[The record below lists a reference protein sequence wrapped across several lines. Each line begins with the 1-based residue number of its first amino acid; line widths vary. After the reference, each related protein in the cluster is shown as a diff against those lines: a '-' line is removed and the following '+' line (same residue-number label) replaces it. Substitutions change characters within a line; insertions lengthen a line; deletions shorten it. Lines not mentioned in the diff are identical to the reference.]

1 MEISQLKID
10 KKNGVCLYSDEKH
23 IYWDEK
29 DEVKYVSVT
38 TLIHKFTQEF
48 DEEFWSAYKALEAIM
63 AEGFSRVK
71 SSLLKSKKF
80 NIKLIDK
87 LEIDKL
93 EFDTKRQE
101 IKDAWEANKNKACER
116 GTAIHLGKELN
127 FYEGK
132 EHEIKHFGLGGKFT
146 CEKNYYE
153 LDLEKGVYPEYLVS
167 RKSEDGLLRV
177 AGQIDLLIKDGNDIY
192 IIDYKGLPLNTPI
205 ATPMGWTLM
214 KDIKTGDKVFD
225 KDGNICSVLNISKIH
240 NNPCYKITFDN
251 NEEIVAD
258 HEHRWLISFRNTNG
272 TFRERVMTTEEI
284 AKHLKTKIQTSYNI
298 PKILNAKSLSLPEQ
312 NLPIDP
318 YLLGAW
324 LGDGSKSCG
333 VITNVNPDFWEEVKK
348 RGYEVSDNL
357 NPNGAEMRTV
367 YGLRTELRKLNLIN
381 SKHIPDIYLRS
392 SYKQRL
398 DLLRGL
404 MDTDG
409 YFNKT
414 RKRFVMATGQKWQA
428 EDTAKLVSSLG
439 WKPTIIE
446 CIKSYNGKSFD
457 GWDTCFTATEN
468 PFLIRNQEIDFNLK
482 TNKSNFRNIKSV
494 ELTETIETKCIEVDS
509 QSHTFLAGY
518 TLIPTHNT
526 NKKLDEKSYFDPAT
540 KKHQMMKYPL
550 NNVMDCNMLHYT
562 LQLSTYAYLLK
573 LINPEFNV
581 KRLMIIHYD
590 HDGNEKHYELKY
602 MEKEVEIMLKF
613 YKKQIMLDRK
623 KELRKPIE
631 Y

>member
-10 KKNGVCLYSDEKH
+10 KKNGTCLYSDEKH

-93 EFDTKRQE
+93 EFETKRQE
-101 IKDAWEANKNKACER
+101 IKNAWETNKNKACER

-146 CEKNYYE
+146 CERNYYE

-167 RKSEDGLLRV
+167 RKSDDELLRV

-192 IIDYKGLPLNTPI
+192 IIDYK
-205 ATPMGWTLM
+205 
-214 KDIKTGDKVFD
+214 
-225 KDGNICSVLNISKIH
+225 
-240 NNPCYKITFDN
+240 
-251 NEEIVAD
+251 
-258 HEHRWLISFRNTNG
+258 
-272 TFRERVMTTEEI
+272 
-284 AKHLKTKIQTSYNI
+284 
-298 PKILNAKSLSLPEQ
+298 
-312 NLPIDP
+312 
-318 YLLGAW
+318 
-324 LGDGSKSCG
+324 
-333 VITNVNPDFWEEVKK
+333 
-348 RGYEVSDNL
+348 
-357 NPNGAEMRTV
+357 
-367 YGLRTELRKLNLIN
+367 
-381 SKHIPDIYLRS
+381 
-392 SYKQRL
+392 
-398 DLLRGL
+398 
-404 MDTDG
+404 
-409 YFNKT
+409 
-414 RKRFVMATGQKWQA
+414 
-428 EDTAKLVSSLG
+428 
-439 WKPTIIE
+439 
-446 CIKSYNGKSFD
+446 
-457 GWDTCFTATEN
+457 
-468 PFLIRNQEIDFNLK
+468 
-482 TNKSNFRNIKSV
+482 
-494 ELTETIETKCIEVDS
+494 
-509 QSHTFLAGY
+509 
-518 TLIPTHNT
+518 T